1 MGTTHATAQGPRSY
15 QEDRYCFFSI
25 RKPQTIIAVMDGH
38 GGSEVAE
45 FCSCNL
51 RKIFQETRGK
61 IADRLNKV
69 IGNLAEATSRH
80 HEVGSTISLVS
91 ITNRWAHVAFLGDSP
106 VIIRTAGGKI
116 DISPEHNVRN
126 NNAERLA
133 AEKRGG
139 VYINGYICEP
149 GSGDG
154 LQMSRALGDCKMG
167 LIVSKEPEIYK
178 RPVDQN
184 SWVLVA
190 SDGLIDPSHKG
201 TENVEQIADMLNNG
215 KDAGDLIEW
224 ASRKGLRD
232 NATAIVWRS

>member
-1 MGTTHATAQGPRSY
+1 
-15 QEDRYCFFSI
+15 
-25 RKPQTIIAVMDGH
+25 MDGH
-38 GGSEVAE
+38 GGDKVAE
-45 FCSCNL
+45 FCSRNL
-51 RKIFQETRGK
+51 EKVFKDTRGK
-61 IADRLNKV
+61 IADRLGKV
-69 IGNLAEATSRH
+69 IRNLAEATSRH
-80 HEVGSTISLVS
+80 YEVGSTISIVS
-91 ITNRWAHVAFLGDSP
+91 VTNHWVHVAFLGDSP

-149 GSGDG
+149 DSGDG
-154 LQMSRALGDCKMG
+154 LQMSRALGDCGMG
-167 LIVSKEPEIYK
+167 SIVSKEPEIYK
-178 RPVDQN
+178 RPIDQN

-190 SDGLIDPSHKG
+190 SDGLIDPSHEG

-224 ASRKGLRD
+224 ASRKDLHD
-232 NATAIVWRS
+232 NATAIVWRP